1 MGWVMLKAVAGLI
14 AALVVSTS
22 FAAAAVTPNDLSGT
36 YACTGNDA
44 GDGDFQSTLTLS
56 VDAKN
61 SKPNQPFNTY
71 RTKEGTS
78 ELEKYSG
85 EAISNNDGSVL
96 SAYFSNNDPDQ
107 YKDEGVGSIT
117 VTQDQGKVTLQENY
131 YEADYADGD
140 TGSETCVK
148 QGS

>member
-1 MGWVMLKAVAGLI
+1 MLKAVAGVI
-14 AALVVSTS
+14 GILVVSTS
-22 FAAAAVTPNDLSGT
+22 FAATPNDLSGT

-44 GDGDFQSTLTLS
+44 GDGNFQSTFTLT

-85 EAISNNDGSVL
+85 EAISNADGTIL
-96 SAYFSNNDPDQ
+96 SAYFANNDPDQ

-117 VTQDQGKVTLQENY
+117 VTQDPTGKTTLQENY
-131 YEADYADGD
+131 YEADYAQGD

-148 QGS
+148 QDS